1 MMSVITKNE
10 RIYGD
15 YFKILQRAIER
26 MARNSFLI
34 KAWTVTLVS
43 AILVLTV
50 SVTNIFVL
58 SILIGTTI
66 IFWGLDSYYLRFE
79 RLYRKLYKEKVK
91 EYNDDKKIANM
102 KLFIMDIVP
111 YKENE
116 DTTIKIMQS
125 GSVVYFYST
134 ITAALSLL
142 LIISSILFIIQ

>member
-1 MMSVITKNE
+1 MSEITKNE

-15 YFKILQRAIER
+15 YFKILQGAIER

-50 SVTNIFVL
+50 SITNIFVL
-58 SILIGTTI
+58 SILIGITI

-79 RLYRKLYKEKVK
+79 RLYRKLYEAKVK

-102 KLFIMDIVP
+102 KLFIMDINP
-111 YKENE
+111 YKENV
-116 DTTIKIMQS
+116 DSTIKIMRS
-125 GSVVYFYST
+125 DSLIYFYSI
-134 ITAALSLL
+134 ITGALSLL
-142 LIISSILFIIQ
+142 LIISSIVLIFQ